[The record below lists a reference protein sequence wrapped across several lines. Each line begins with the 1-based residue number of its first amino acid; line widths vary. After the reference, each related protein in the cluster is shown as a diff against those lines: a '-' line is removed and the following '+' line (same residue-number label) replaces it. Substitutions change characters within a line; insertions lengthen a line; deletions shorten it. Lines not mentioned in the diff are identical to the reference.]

1 MDNYIYIYTQLN
13 KCQQQQLL
21 VVVTVQVVHHQPPPP
36 TLSNY
41 LLHTVGTTKF
51 NALIQSIDT
60 PQFHATAIKHNFTK
74 ILIQKGTGSYIPTKY
89 TSITHSINVEVATTL
104 PISKL

>member
-1 MDNYIYIYTQLN
+1 M
-13 KCQQQQLL
+13 
-21 VVVTVQVVHHQPPPP
+21 QVVHHQPPPP

-51 NALIQSIDT
+51 DALIQSIDT

-74 ILIQKGTGSYIPTKY
+74 ILIQKGTGSYIPTKH
-89 TSITHSINVEVATTL
+89 TSITHSINVEVTTIL
-104 PISKL
+104 PNFETVISHSGAVSSSNVSNTRKK